1 MTEACAGKGALN
13 AWPTAGVWG
22 MLLRMTAMPTLRSLA
37 AAAAAALSLLCCLPT
52 AAWAQTA
59 PPAAADP
66 ATIYTQ
72 GEFRAV
78 SQEQGSR
85 DTFAHIKVAPG
96 VKIPFSTITY
106 RVRDAALL
114 KGLQPGTRV
123 EFRAER
129 VEGENVLVAIKPRQQ

>member
-1 MTEACAGKGALN
+1 MP
-13 AWPTAGVWG
+13 AWYSLAVCG
-22 MLLRMTAMPTLRSLA
+22 MLFRMTATPLPTLRSLA
-37 AAAAAALSLLCCLPT
+37 AAAVLLCCLP
-52 AAWAQTA
+52 AAALAQGAA
-59 PPAAADP
+59 PASAAADP

-72 GEFRAV
+72 GEFRSV

-96 VKIPFSTITY
+96 VKIPFSTITF

-114 KGLQPGTRV
+114 KGLQPGARV

-129 VEGENVLVAIKPRQQ
+129 VEGENVLVAIRARQP

>member
-1 MTEACAGKGALN
+1 MARVC
-13 AWPTAGVWG
+13 G
-22 MLLRMTAMPTLRSLA
+22 MLLCMTAMPTLRSLA
-37 AAAAAALSLLCCLPT
+37 AAAALLCCLPVAALAQTT
-52 AAWAQTA
+52 AA
-59 PPAAADP
+59 AATADP
-66 ATIYTQ
+66 ATVYTH

-78 SQEQGSR
+78 SQESGSR

-114 KGLQPGTRV
+114 KGLRPGTRV

-129 VEGENVLVAIKPRQQ
+129 VEGENVLVAIRPRQP

>member
-1 MTEACAGKGALN
+1 MIAT
-13 AWPTAGVWG
+13 PTT
-22 MLLRMTAMPTLRSLA
+22 MLRSLA
-37 AAAAAALSLLCCLPT
+37 TAAALLCGMPGPLF
-52 AAWAQTA
+52 AQA
-59 PPAAADP
+59 PAPGAADQ
-66 ATIYTQ
+66 AAIYTH

-85 DTFAHIKVAPG
+85 DTFAHIKLAPG
-96 VKIPFSTITY
+96 AKIPFSTITY

-129 VEGENVLVAIKPRQQ
+129 VEGENVLVAIRPRQQ

>member
-1 MTEACAGKGALN
+1 
-13 AWPTAGVWG
+13 
-22 MLLRMTAMPTLRSLA
+22 MTATPLPTLRSLA
-37 AAAAAALSLLCCLPT
+37 AAAALLCCLPV
-52 AAWAQTA
+52 AALAQATA
-59 PPAAADP
+59 PAAAAAAAAADP
-66 ATIYTQ
+66 ATIYTH

-129 VEGENVLVAIKPRQQ
+129 VEGENVLVAIRPRQP

>member
-1 MTEACAGKGALN
+1 
-13 AWPTAGVWG
+13 
-22 MLLRMTAMPTLRSLA
+22 MLFCMTATPLPTLRALA
-37 AAAAAALSLLCCLPT
+37 ATAALLCCLPV
-52 AAWAQTA
+52 AALAQATA
-59 PPAAADP
+59 PAAAAADP
-66 ATIYTQ
+66 ATIYTH

-78 SQEQGSR
+78 SQEPGSR

-129 VEGENVLVAIKPRQQ
+129 VEGENVLVAIRPRQP

>member
-1 MTEACAGKGALN
+1 
-13 AWPTAGVWG
+13 
-22 MLLRMTAMPTLRSLA
+22 MLLRMTTCPTLRSLA
-37 AAAAAALSLLCCLPT
+37 ASVLLLCCLPG
-52 AAWAQTA
+52 AASAQTA
-59 PPAAADP
+59 TTAGADSV
-66 ATIYTQ
+66 YTQ

-96 VKIPFSTITY
+96 TKIPFSTITY

-129 VEGENVLVAIKPRQQ
+129 VEGENVLVAIKPRQP

>member
-1 MTEACAGKGALN
+1 
-13 AWPTAGVWG
+13 
-22 MLLRMTAMPTLRSLA
+22 MLLRMTTTQPMTTLRSLA
-37 AAAAAALSLLCCLPT
+37 AAAALLCCMPV
-52 AAWAQTA
+52 AALAQA
-59 PPAAADP
+59 AAADP
-66 ATIYTQ
+66 AASVYTH
-72 GEFRAV
+72 GEFRAI
-78 SQEQGSR
+78 SQEPGSR

-129 VEGENVLVAIKPRQQ
+129 VEGENVLVAIRPHQP

>member
-1 MTEACAGKGALN
+1 MPATT
-13 AWPTAGVWG
+13 TA
-22 MLLRMTAMPTLRSLA
+22 TTTSTLRSVATVLA
-37 AAAAAALSLLCCLPT
+37 LACCLPDAASAQAAT
-52 AAWAQTA
+52 AA
-59 PPAAADP
+59 AAADP
-66 ATIYTQ
+66 ASVYTQ

-85 DTFAHIKVAPG
+85 DSFAHIKVAPG
-96 VKIPFSTITY
+96 MKIPFTTITY

-129 VEGENVLVAIKPRQQ
+129 VEGENVLVAIRPRQQ